1 MIGIIC
7 FVVTVLI
14 TLVITGWAGRQGQ
27 KKTQLYNAGGNISG
41 VQNGLAISGDFM
53 SATTVLGITGL
64 YFSGGWDTIIFY
76 LAPIAGLALMLILVA
91 RPLRRLG
98 VYTLGDVLTHRLKS
112 PALRLFSGVTTVV
125 ISLFY
130 LLAQMVGAGTLIA
143 ALFGMPFITAV
154 CIVGALMAV
163 YVAVGGMLA
172 ATWVQIVKAV
182 LLVCAVTVLAVIC
195 LVKAH
200 GLGNLYASLPAATAH
215 LLQPGGMQ
223 LDPLSAMS
231 LGLGMVVGLV
241 GLPHLLIRFFTVPD
255 EQAAQ
260 TSVVVS
266 SAIVGWVNVLLFL
279 IIGPSV
285 LAFVS
290 GSVHVGA
297 DGKLIG
303 GTNMAILHLASV
315 LGGSGLNGIIS
326 AVAFS
331 TILAVV
337 AGLTIASA
345 SAAANDVYRTLR
357 AERSSDTEELWAFRF
372 SAVIL
377 AAIAIG
383 LAVVFQHQ
391 NIAFLSALAFAVAAS
406 TNFPVLI
413 LVLYWRGLTTAGA
426 LFGGFV
432 GLVLSVGLIVVG
444 PQVWVAVLHY
454 PKPVF
459 PYEYPA
465 LFVVPVTFLACYAAS
480 KMSGKSSAKEQLT

>member
-1 MIGIIC
+1 MIGIVC
-7 FVVTVLI
+7 FAVTVLV
-14 TLVITGWAGRQGQ
+14 TLMITGWAGRQGQ
-27 KKTQLYNAGGNISG
+27 KKAQLYNAGGSITG
-41 VQNGLAISGDFM
+41 PQNGLAISGDFM

-64 YFSGGWDTIIFY
+64 FFSGGWDTIIFY
-76 LAPIAGLALMLILVA
+76 LAPIAGLALMLLLVA

-112 PALRLFSGVTTVV
+112 PGLRLFSGLTTVV

-143 ALFGMPFITAV
+143 ALFHMPFLAAV
-154 CIVGALMAV
+154 CIVGALMAI

-172 ATWVQIVKAV
+172 ATWVQIVKAG
-182 LLVCAVTVLAVIC
+182 LLVCAVTALAAIC
-195 LVKAH
+195 LVKSNGLAH
-200 GLGNLYASLPAATAH
+200 LYAEIAPVQAR
-215 LLQPGGMQ
+215 LLQPGGMK
-223 LDPLSAMS
+223 LDPLSAVS

-255 EQAAQ
+255 EHAAQ

-266 SAIVGWVNVLLFL
+266 SAVVGWVNILLFL

-285 LAFVS
+285 LAFVAGASS
-290 GSVHVGA
+290 GSGHVGA

-303 GTNMAILHLASV
+303 GSNMAILHLAQV
-315 LGGSGLNGIIS
+315 LGGDGLNGIIS

-345 SAAANDVYRTLR
+345 SAAAHDVWRTLR
-357 AERSSDTEELWAFRF
+357 AKKSSDTEELWVFRL
-372 SAVIL
+372 SAVLFAGI
-377 AAIAIG
+377 AIA

-426 LFGGFV
+426 LIGGLT
-432 GLVLSVGLIVVG
+432 GLLLSVGLIVVG
-444 PQVWVAVLHY
+444 PQVWVAVLHHA
-454 PKPVF
+454 KPIF

-465 LFVVPVTFLACYAAS
+465 LFVVPVTFITCYLIS
-480 KMSGKSSAKEQLT
+480 KLTAKTEH

>member
-7 FVVTVLI
+7 FVATVLV
-14 TLVITGWAGRQGQ
+14 TLAITGWAGRQGQ
-27 KKTQLYNAGGNISG
+27 KKAQLYNAGGNISG
-41 VQNGLAISGDFM
+41 AQNGLAISGDFM

-64 YFSGGWDTIIFY
+64 FFAGGWDTIIFY
-76 LAPIAGLALMLILVA
+76 LAPIAGLALMLLLVA

-112 PALRLFSGVTTVV
+112 PGLRLFSGVTTVI

-143 ALFGMPFITAV
+143 ALFHMPFLSAV
-154 CIVGALMAV
+154 CLVGALMAL

-172 ATWVQIVKAV
+172 ATWVQIVKAG
-182 LLVCAVTVLAVIC
+182 LLLCAVTALAVIC

-200 GLGNLYASLPAATAH
+200 GLAGLYAAVAPAEAH
-215 LLQPGGMQ
+215 LLQPGGMK
-223 LDPLSAMS
+223 LDPLSAVS

-255 EQAAQ
+255 EHAAQ

-266 SAIVGWVNVLLFL
+266 SAVVGFVNVLLFL

-285 LAFVS
+285 LAFVT
-290 GSVHVGA
+290 GSAHVGA
-297 DGKLIG
+297 DGKLVG
-303 GTNMAILHLASV
+303 GSNMAILHLASV
-315 LGGSGLNGIIS
+315 LGGDGLNGIIS

-345 SAAANDVYRTLR
+345 SAASHDIWRTLR
-357 AERSSDTEELWAFRF
+357 AQKSGDGEELWVFRL
-372 SAVIL
+372 SAIL
-377 AAIAIG
+377 FAAVAIA
-383 LAVVFQHQ
+383 LAVVFQHE

-426 LFGGFV
+426 LVGGFV
-432 GLVLSVGLIVVG
+432 GLILSIGLIVIG
-444 PQVWVAVLHY
+444 PQVWVPVLHHAH
-454 PKPVF
+454 PLF
-459 PYEYPA
+459 RYEYPA
-465 LFVVPVTFLACYAAS
+465 LFVVPVTFLTCFLVS
-480 KMSGKSSAKEQLT
+480 KFTVQTLTAEMDH